1 MRNLLLLIAFAFL
14 FAGCSQKV
22 LIETTKPAKLDRAA
36 SKKKIAVM
44 DFNKIQFI

>member
-44 DFNKIQFI
+44 DFN